1 MTTSKS
7 TQPTDRKVLKLGGSM
22 LGRLNETFFA
32 NLQKLQAGGSEIIIV
47 HGGGPAIN
55 KELAKQNISTVSIN
69 GLRVTNEEAIGIIQA
84 TLIGQVNP
92 TLVHQLNSSGIT
104 AVGLNGYD
112 ANLLECSFLN
122 EQIYGFVGEITTVND
137 SLLETLLSNGITP
150 VISSIG
156 STEDGT
162 ALNINADSVA
172 SKVALAMKAESL
184 LFVTD
189 TPGIRY
195 KGEVQQVVTS
205 INIEDWII
213 SGDLYGG
220 MVPKVRAA
228 LECLGEGVP
237 TVQIVDENLKG
248 TIILPQEVLA

>member
-7 TQPTDRKVLKLGGSM
+7 TQPIDRKVIKLGGSM
-22 LGRLNETFFA
+22 LGRLNEIFFE
-32 NLQKLQAGGSEIIIV
+32 NIQKLQAIGSEIIIV

-55 KELAKQNISTVSIN
+55 TELAKQSISTVSIN
-69 GLRVTNEEAIGIIQA
+69 GLRVTNKEAIGIIQA

-104 AVGLNGYD
+104 AIGLNGFD
-112 ANLLECSFLN
+112 ANLLKCEYLN
-122 EQIYGFVGEITTVND
+122 EQIYGFVGEITKVND
-137 SLLETLLSNGITP
+137 SLLETFLSNGITP

-162 ALNINADSVA
+162 ALNVNADSVA
-172 SKVALAMKAESL
+172 SKLALAMKAESL

-195 KGEVQQVVTS
+195 QGEVQQKVTS
-205 INIEDWII
+205 ANIEDWIT
-213 SGDLYGG
+213 SGDIYGG

-228 LECLGEGVP
+228 LECLAEGVP
-237 TVQIVDENLKG
+237 SVQIVDVNLEG